1 MIEQKQLYLHKPAE
15 GSIGDCWRTSIACIL
30 DVSPGTIPHYYEE
43 FWEPEPAIISV
54 KVRKA
59 TNLFLRDHFDL
70 TYIEYPIEVPDAESL
85 NTYLEHYYRD
95 THIMLGCSSKNGGH
109 SVVRKG
115 YYMWDPAIDNSGC
128 VGPMNDGYYWIGLL
142 VKA

>member
-1 MIEQKQLYLHKPAE
+1 MIEQKQLYLHNPKE
-15 GSIGDCWRTSIACIL
+15 GSIGDCWRTCIACIL
-30 DVSPGTIPHYYEE
+30 DVEPKAIPHYYKSL
-43 FWEPEPAIISV
+43 WEPEPAIIST
-54 KVRKA
+54 KVHRETNKFLKA
-59 TNLFLRDHFDL
+59 NFDL
-70 TYIEYPIEVPDAESL
+70 QYIEYPLDCPEVEIL

-95 THIMLGCSSKNGGH
+95 TYVMLGCSSKNGGH
-109 SVVRKG
+109 SVIRKG